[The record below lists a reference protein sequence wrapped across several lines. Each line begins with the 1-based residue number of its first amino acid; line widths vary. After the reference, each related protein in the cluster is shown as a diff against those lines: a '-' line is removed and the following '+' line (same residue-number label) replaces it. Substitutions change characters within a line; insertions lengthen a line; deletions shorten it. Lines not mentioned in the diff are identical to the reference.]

1 MGNEV
6 PKMGL
11 ILCISIHRHLLVYGW
26 NSNGH
31 SALVSSNI
39 RLQGNAGDMLN
50 LSVSMLGEERFH
62 LVEKKMY
69 FVVLELLTDHISVM
83 WVESFPEKYTMFRED
98 GLVG

>member
-1 MGNEV
+1 
-6 PKMGL
+6 
-11 ILCISIHRHLLVYGW
+11 
-26 NSNGH
+26 
-31 SALVSSNI
+31 
-39 RLQGNAGDMLN
+39 MLN